1 MVGKH
6 SEQGSTGPVAGP
18 GTGRGL
24 ASPWI
29 NHAPLEGAA
38 AAAQQAAQVVF
49 LGGTLTAG
57 PGVAHPFAQQV
68 GVSLGCQVA
77 SFGMP
82 NAGVDCLL
90 SLTQGLEAA
99 RASRV
104 TVVETPGLHGLNN
117 RFYHVHRKRNDRF
130 VAPLPPL
137 IALYPRTDFTGIN
150 FVGHL
155 TQVLKHENAAAYE
168 RVEAELRQQWAARMT
183 ELIAGVGPEVLLLTL
198 RAEDPDGPRRGIM
211 AAGVTPQMLT
221 TLSLQTG
228 AQLLECILPEPK
240 AMPYSVVPGA
250 FAHDLIATRLQFT
263 LQTLF
268 DGF

>member
-6 SEQGSTGPVAGP
+6 SEPQLTQGEGLGGASLWLKGQILEAQAVAP
-18 GTGRGL
+18 HPE
-24 ASPWI
+24 A
-29 NHAPLEGAA
+29 H
-38 AAAQQAAQVVF
+38 VVF

-57 PGVAHPFAQQV
+57 HGVAHPFAQQV
-68 GVSLGCQVA
+68 GALLERPVA
-77 SFGMP
+77 RFGLP
-82 NAGVDCLL
+82 NAGVDALL
-90 SLTQGLEAA
+90 ALTVGLEAA
-99 RASRV
+99 RAARI

-130 VAPLPPL
+130 VAALPPL

-155 TQVLKHENAAAYE
+155 TRVLQHENAAAYE
-168 RVEAELRQQWAARMT
+168 RVEAELRLQWAARMA
-183 ELIAGVGPEVLLLTL
+183 ELIGIAGPEVLLLTL
-198 RAEDPDGPRRGIM
+198 RAEDPAGPRGGIM

-221 TLSLQTG
+221 ALSLQTG

-240 AMPYSVVPGA
+240 ATPYSVIPGA

-263 LQTLF
+263 LETLF
-268 DGF
+268 DDV